1 VQPGILENERAEIQ
15 RLRIHQGRGCPPDRA
30 TGNRMEGHGTTKHRI
45 SRRLTKILESP
56 IVPWKHPKRT
66 NRNKAPFT
74 DGEELTRG
82 DTQYAGHRV
91 RGIELGAASSAF
103 RKERA
108 RRNVLVG
115 IRPERPAQ

>member
-1 VQPGILENERAEIQ
+1 MTRRNPESIPQ
-15 RLRIHQGRGCPPDRA
+15 RISCPPD
-30 TGNRMEGHGTTKHRI
+30 EDHGSSHLALGKR
-45 SRRLTKILESP
+45 
-56 IVPWKHPKRT
+56 PKRT

-74 DGEELTRG
+74 DGEELTIG